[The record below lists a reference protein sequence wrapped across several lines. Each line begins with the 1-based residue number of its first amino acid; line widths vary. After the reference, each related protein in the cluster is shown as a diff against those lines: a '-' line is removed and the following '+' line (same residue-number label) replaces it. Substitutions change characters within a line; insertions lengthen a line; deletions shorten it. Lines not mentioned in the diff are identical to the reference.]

1 MDISRVE
8 PLLRQY
14 GVEEDLIEELRSA
27 AAGLPPELTDG
38 SLAGLAKIDGLTDT
52 ESQVLASRILWKIAP
67 ILGVTFTH
75 PNVLDL
81 AGYPQL
87 EELMAKADGYQ
98 VAQKRTEYF
107 SR

>member
-1 MDISRVE
+1 MDISHVE
-8 PLLRQY
+8 SLLRQY
-14 GVEEDLIEELRSA
+14 GVDEELLEELRSA
-27 AAGLPPELTDG
+27 AAGLSPELTDG
-38 SLAGLAKIDGLTDT
+38 SLSRLAKIDGLTDT

-75 PNVLDL
+75 PNVLDM

-98 VAQKRTEYF
+98 VAQKRAEYA